1 MTYFFYICVSICL
14 VIFQTTV
21 IPCLPLFDRF
31 YDLLI
36 PFIVYLGL
44 FRPVR
49 ESLPVIFFLGFIMD
63 NLSGGPFGL
72 YATIYF
78 WLFIGV
84 RWSIKFLHTGNT
96 VFLLFIASGV
106 LIENFIVIGATSI
119 LKPGLRLPAAGIS
132 TVAVQVLLA
141 ICTGLFLL
149 MFFNYTHKKLN
160 KWFDELFAKRN
171 GHGW

>member
-1 MTYFFYICVSICL
+1 MTFFLYICICICL

-21 IPCLPLFDRF
+21 MPRLLLDRF

-49 ESLPVIFFLGFIMD
+49 ESIPVIFFLGFITD
-63 NLSGGPFGL
+63 NLSGAPFGL
-72 YATIYF
+72 YTTIYF
-78 WLFIGV
+78 WLLIGV
-84 RWSIKFLHTGNT
+84 RWSIKFLHAGNT

-106 LIENFIVIGATSI
+106 LIENFIVIGVTSI
-119 LKPGLRLPAAGIS
+119 LKPNSRLPAAAVS
-132 TVAVQVLLA
+132 DAAVQILLA

-149 MFFNYTHKKLN
+149 AFFNYIHKKWN
-160 KWFDELFAKRN
+160 KWLDKLSVKRN
-171 GHGW
+171 GHDG